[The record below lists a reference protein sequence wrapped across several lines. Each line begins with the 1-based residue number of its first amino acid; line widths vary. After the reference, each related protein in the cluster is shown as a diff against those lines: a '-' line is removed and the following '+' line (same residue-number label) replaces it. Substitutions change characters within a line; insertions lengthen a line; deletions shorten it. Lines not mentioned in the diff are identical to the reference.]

1 MWFLTALG
9 LLIGSLALPLTD
21 PELNAPKRWYCA
33 IAGLILA
40 WVSLGIGLAK
50 LF

>member
-1 MWFLTALG
+1 MWFLTSLG

-21 PELNAPKRWYCA
+21 PFLNAPRRWYVA
-33 IAGLILA
+33 IGGLILA
-40 WVSLGIGLAK
+40 WVSLGIGLAR